1 MNRICYIISS
11 KLFHKKLDNIDAKII
26 QLMLHGKN
34 NKEISK
40 QLSIPLSTIQR
51 RARHLI
57 ASGIMDMRVEL
68 NYEKLGYKTGL
79 LHIYLDN
86 GNIDKMAKRI
96 NELEGVTFIEI
107 HIGNSDILANVVYK
121 DGKKLLSL
129 ISEIKNFEGV
139 ERIVWS
145 ERVYKSSHKDIDVS
159 DDLW

>member
-1 MNRICYIISS
+1 
-11 KLFHKKLDNIDAKII
+11 
-26 QLMLHGKN
+26 MLRGKN

-40 QLSIPLSTIQR
+40 HLSVPLSTIQR
-51 RARHLI
+51 RARHLFTG
-57 ASGIMDMRVEL
+57 GIVDMRVEL

-79 LHIYLDN
+79 LHIYLEN
-86 GNIDKMAKRI
+86 GNIDKMSNRI
-96 NELEGVTFIEI
+96 NDLEGVTFIEV

-145 ERVYKSSHKDIDVS
+145 ERVYRSPHRDVDVS